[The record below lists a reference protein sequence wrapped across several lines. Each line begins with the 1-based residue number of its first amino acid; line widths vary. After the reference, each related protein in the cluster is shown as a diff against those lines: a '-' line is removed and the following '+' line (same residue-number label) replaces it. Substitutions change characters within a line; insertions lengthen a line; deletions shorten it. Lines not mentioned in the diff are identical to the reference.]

1 MVIEGVAGEL
11 PAAGE
16 NVVAAGALR
25 RDTQTAAGRHQH
37 LLLTAQ
43 IVIRRRQGEGKV
55 QIPHVVVYRPAA
67 GEPAYHPDSMLLYI
81 GGVDLADGIL
91 VFPHNDGVVVLPEHA
106 VCMGPVQPVKDILLQ
121 RQVESGIMAATLQII
136 HHAAYPS

>member
-1 MVIEGVAGEL
+1 MDSKVL
-11 PAAGE
+11 QRLHNRAAKG
-16 NVVAAGALR
+16 
-25 RDTQTAAGRHQH
+25 
-37 LLLTAQ
+37 
-43 IVIRRRQGEGKV
+43 GKV
-55 QIPHVVVYRPAA
+55 KGSRGAAVYNKGKVDVPQVMVHRPAA

-106 VCMGPVQPVKDILLQ
+106 VCMGPVHPVKDILLQ
-121 RQVESGIMAATLQII
+121 RQVESGIMTAALQVI